1 MDDHHPAPTI
11 RVLFPGDPA
20 VSVRIVAMATFD
32 YSTQAELF
40 PTRARKSQRHS
51 FGYRRFARA
60 ADAIRFAIE
69 ELPPAL
75 LVGAFLEVDEERFN
89 DQGIR
94 QLYESAD
101 YPLTRRAVPTT
112 Q

>member
-1 MDDHHPAPTI
+1 MQSNADVGAAAENLKDA
-11 RVLFPGDPA
+11 
-20 VSVRIVAMATFD
+20 AMTTFD

-40 PTRARKSQRHS
+40 PTRARKSKPRS
-51 FGYRRFARA
+51 FGYKRFEKA

-69 ELPPAL
+69 ELPPDL
-75 LVGAFLEVDEERFN
+75 LIGAYLEVEEARFN
-89 DQGIR
+89 YQGIR

-101 YPLTRRAVPTT
+101 YPLTRRSVGTT